1 MSQSIDPAESL
12 SKAIGI
18 FKKLHY
24 VIFSIVITIIVGL
37 AITTVGSLLNMPN
50 DYAFEQSLTA
60 KRIVEDFDK
69 DTTIPRVNELNFS
82 DQSSAVKL
90 PTNQRTNP
98 FTE

>member
-12 SKAIGI
+12 SKAIGL
-18 FKKLHY
+18 FRKLHY
-24 VIFSIVITIIVGL
+24 VILAIIITIIVGL
-37 AITTVGSLLNMPN
+37 AITTAGNLLNMPN
-50 DYAFEQSLTA
+50 DNAFEQSLKA

-69 DTTIPRVNELNFS
+69 DTTIPRVNKLNFS

-90 PTNQRTNP
+90 PTKQRINP

>member
-12 SKAIGI
+12 SKAIGL
-18 FKKLHY
+18 FRKLHY
-24 VIFSIVITIIVGL
+24 VIFAIVITAIVGL
-37 AITTVGSLLNMPN
+37 AITTVGGLLNMPN
-50 DYAFEQSLTA
+50 DDAFEQSLAA

-69 DTTIPRVNELNFS
+69 DTTIPRINELNFS

-90 PTNQRTNP
+90 PTKQRTNP